1 MKTAGKVFAIKT
13 QSFEENEVSDTWKI
27 AQKLPFS
34 VEATIPAGQS
44 MVFDVLMLDAFE
56 TASEINW
63 DDCTR
68 FLYDTD
74 SDKIIADKLKY
85 THSTTAN
92 GDTFSIVN
100 ISTNEVSC
108 SITLTE
114 NFTVEINE

>member
-1 MKTAGKVFAIKT
+1 MQTDGKVFAIKT
-13 QSFEENEVSDTWKI
+13 SDTWKI
-27 AQKLPFS
+27 AQSLPFS
-34 VEATIPAGQS
+34 VNATILVGQS

-56 TASEINW
+56 TEINW

-74 SDKIIADKLKY
+74 SEKIIIPDKLKY

-92 GDTFSIVN
+92 GDTFSIEN
-100 ISTNEVSC
+100 ITDNEVSC